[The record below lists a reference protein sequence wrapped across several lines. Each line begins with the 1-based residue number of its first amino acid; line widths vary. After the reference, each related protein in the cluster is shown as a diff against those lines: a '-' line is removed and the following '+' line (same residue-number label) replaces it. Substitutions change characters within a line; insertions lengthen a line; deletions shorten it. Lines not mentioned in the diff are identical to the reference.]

1 MRLIQ
6 DIKENYKTLSII
18 GLAKNS
24 GKTETL
30 NYLIH
35 EAKKIN
41 LKLGITSTGRDGEK
55 TDLVTETEKPTIY
68 VEEGMIIATG
78 RKTLYLTDAGLEMLE
93 DTDIITPMGRIMI
106 CRVVQEG
113 EVQIAGPINSTDM
126 QKIIKI
132 LWKYDID
139 NVFIDGA
146 VDRKTVS
153 SPLITDGCI
162 IAAGAVLSR
171 DLKKVIEKTSHI
183 IECYTLPEVEDDRL
197 RKLLEKVSTTA
208 VINKDY
214 EFEELEVKTGLGN
227 GSKIKNAVNKDTK
240 YVFIDGALT
249 STLLKNLVDKDGIE
263 YTIILRDGTKIFTD
277 PYTWNNLKRQ
287 GMKIKVLKKIK
298 IAAVTVNPVSPYG
311 YVLRSEDMIKGIK
324 RNTKVRVFDVEMGGE
339 NYDNE

>member
-55 TDLVTETEKPTIY
+55 TDLVTETEKPSIY

-78 RKTLYLTDAGLEMLE
+78 RKTLYLTDAGLELLE
-93 DTDIITPMGRIMI
+93 DTDIVTPMGRIMI

-113 EVQIAGPINSTDM
+113 EVQIAGPISSKDM
-126 QKIIKI
+126 EKTIKI
-132 LWKYDID
+132 MWKYDID
-139 NVFIDGA
+139 NLFIDGA

-153 SPLITDGCI
+153 SPIITDGCI

-171 DLKKVIEKTSHI
+171 DVKKVVEKTSHI
-183 IECYTLPEVEDDRL
+183 IECYSLPEVEDE
-197 RKLLEKVSTTA
+197 KLIKILKNLDTTA

-214 EFEELEVKTGLGN
+214 EFEKLEVKTGLGN

-240 YVFIDGALT
+240 YIFIDGALT
-249 STLLKNLVDKDGIE
+249 SSLLKNLIDKDGLN
-263 YTIILRDGTKIFTD
+263 YTLVLRDGTKIFTE

-287 GMKIKVLKKIK
+287 GMKIKVMKKIK

-324 RNTKVRVFDVEMGGE
+324 RNTKVKVFDVQTGVEDD
-339 NYDNE
+339 DN

>member
-55 TDLVTETEKPTIY
+55 TDLVTETEKPSIY

-78 RKTLYLTDAGLEMLE
+78 RKTLYLTDAGLELLE

-113 EVQIAGPINSTDM
+113 EVQIAGPISSKDM
-126 QKIIKI
+126 EKTIK
-132 LWKYDID
+132 LMWKYDID
-139 NVFIDGA
+139 NLFIDGA

-153 SPLITDGCI
+153 SPIITDGCI

-171 DLKKVIEKTSHI
+171 DVKKVVEKTSHI
-183 IECYTLPEVEDDRL
+183 IECYSLPEIEDE
-197 RKLLEKVSTTA
+197 KLIKILKNVDTTA
-208 VINKDY
+208 VINKNY
-214 EFEELEVKTGLGN
+214 EFEKLQVKTGLGN
-227 GSKIKNAVNKDTK
+227 GSKIKNAVNKDSK
-240 YVFIDGALT
+240 YIFIDGALT
-249 STLLKNLVDKDGIE
+249 SSLLKNLVDKDGLN
-263 YTIILRDGTKIFTD
+263 YTLVLRDGTKIFTE

-324 RNTKVRVFDVEMGGE
+324 RNTKVKVFDVQTGVEE
-339 NYDNE
+339 NDN

>member
-6 DIKENYKTLSII
+6 DIKKNYKTLSII

-24 GKTETL
+24 GKTMTL
-30 NYLIH
+30 NYLMH

-78 RKTLYLTDAGLEMLE
+78 RKTLYLTDASLELLE
-93 DTDIITPMGRIMI
+93 DTDIFTPMGRIII

-113 EVQIAGPINSTDM
+113 EIQVAGPISASDM
-126 QKIIKI
+126 QKVINI

-139 NVFIDGA
+139 NIFIDGA
-146 VDRKTVS
+146 IDRKTVS

-171 DLKKVIEKTSHI
+171 DMKKVIEKTSHI
-183 IECYTLPEVEDDRL
+183 IECYTLPEVKDK
-197 RKLLEKVSTTA
+197 KLIETIKNINTTA
-208 VINKDY
+208 VISKDY
-214 EFEELEVKTGLGN
+214 TFEKLELKTGLGN
-227 GSKIKNAVNKDTK
+227 GAKIKNAVKKDTK
-240 YVFIDGALT
+240 YIFIDGALT
-249 STLLKNLVDKDGIE
+249 TSLLKNLVDKDNSS
-263 YTIILRDGTKIFTD
+263 YKIILRDGTKIFVD
-277 PYTWNNLKRQ
+277 PYSWNNLKRQ
-287 GMKIKVLKKIK
+287 GMKINVLKRIK

-311 YVLRSEDMIKGIK
+311 YVFRSEDLIEGIK
-324 RNTKVRVFDVEMGGE
+324 KNTNLKVFNVETGGE
-339 NYDNE
+339 

>member
-55 TDLVTETEKPTIY
+55 TDLVTETEKPSIY

-78 RKTLYLTDAGLEMLE
+78 QKTLYLTDAGLELLE

-113 EVQIAGPINSTDM
+113 EVQIAGPISSKDM
-126 QKIIKI
+126 ERTIK
-132 LWKYDID
+132 LMWKYHIH
-139 NVFIDGA
+139 NLFIDGA

-153 SPLITDGCI
+153 SPIITDGCI

-171 DLKKVIEKTSHI
+171 DVKKVVEKTSHI
-183 IECYTLPEVEDDRL
+183 IECYSLPEIEDE
-197 RKLLEKVSTTA
+197 KLIKILKNVDTTA
-208 VINKDY
+208 VINKNY
-214 EFEELEVKTGLGN
+214 EFEKLQVKTGLGN
-227 GSKIKNAVNKDTK
+227 GSKIKNAVNKDSK
-240 YVFIDGALT
+240 YIFIDGALT
-249 STLLKNLVDKDGIE
+249 SSLLKNLVDKDGLN
-263 YTIILRDGTKIFTD
+263 YTLVLRDGTKIFTE

-324 RNTKVRVFDVEMGGE
+324 RNTKVKVFDVQTGVEE
-339 NYDNE
+339 NDN

>member
-55 TDLVTETEKPTIY
+55 TDLVTETEKPSIY

-78 RKTLYLTDAGLEMLE
+78 RKTLYLTDAGLELLE

-113 EVQIAGPINSTDM
+113 EVQIAGPISSKDM
-126 QKIIKI
+126 EKTIK
-132 LWKYDID
+132 LMWKYHIH
-139 NVFIDGA
+139 NLFIDGA

-153 SPLITDGCI
+153 SPIITDGCI

-171 DLKKVIEKTSHI
+171 DVKKVVEKTSHI
-183 IECYTLPEVEDDRL
+183 IECYSLPEIEDE
-197 RKLLEKVSTTA
+197 KLIKILKNVDTTA
-208 VINKDY
+208 VINKNY
-214 EFEELEVKTGLGN
+214 EFEKLQVKTGLGN
-227 GSKIKNAVNKDTK
+227 GSKIKNAVNKDSK
-240 YVFIDGALT
+240 YIFIDGALT
-249 STLLKNLVDKDGIE
+249 SSLLKNLVDKDGLN
-263 YTIILRDGTKIFTD
+263 YTLVLRDGTKIFTE

-324 RNTKVRVFDVEMGGE
+324 RNTKVKVFDVQTGVEE
-339 NYDNE
+339 NDN

>member
-55 TDLVTETEKPTIY
+55 TDLVTETEKPSIY

-78 RKTLYLTDAGLEMLE
+78 RKTLYLTDAGLELLE

-113 EVQIAGPINSTDM
+113 EVQIAGPISSKDM
-126 QKIIKI
+126 EKTIKI
-132 LWKYDID
+132 MWKYNID
-139 NVFIDGA
+139 NLFIDGA

-153 SPLITDGCI
+153 SPIITDGCI

-171 DLKKVIEKTSHI
+171 DVKKVVEKTSHI
-183 IECYTLPEVEDDRL
+183 IECYSLPEVEDE
-197 RKLLEKVSTTA
+197 KLIKILKNLDTTA

-214 EFEELEVKTGLGN
+214 EFEKLEVKTGLGN

-240 YVFIDGALT
+240 YIFIDGALT
-249 STLLKNLVDKDGIE
+249 SSLLKNLVDKDGLN
-263 YTIILRDGTKIFTD
+263 YTLVLRDGTKIFTE

-287 GMKIKVLKKIK
+287 GMKIKVMKKIK

-324 RNTKVRVFDVEMGGE
+324 RNTKVKVFDVQTGVEDD
-339 NYDNE
+339 DN

>member
-55 TDLVTETEKPTIY
+55 TDLVTETEKPSIY

-78 RKTLYLTDAGLEMLE
+78 RKTLYLTDAGLELLE
-93 DTDIITPMGRIMI
+93 DTDITTPMGRIMI

-113 EVQIAGPINSTDM
+113 EVQIAGPISSKDM
-126 QKIIKI
+126 EKTIK
-132 LWKYDID
+132 LMWKYHIH
-139 NVFIDGA
+139 NLFIDGA

-153 SPLITDGCI
+153 SPIITDGCI

-171 DLKKVIEKTSHI
+171 DVKKVVEKTSHI
-183 IECYTLPEVEDDRL
+183 IECYSLPEIEDE
-197 RKLLEKVSTTA
+197 KLIKILKNVDTTA
-208 VINKDY
+208 VINKNY
-214 EFEELEVKTGLGN
+214 EFEKLQVKTGLGN
-227 GSKIKNAVNKDTK
+227 GSKIKNAVNKDSK
-240 YVFIDGALT
+240 YIFIDGALT
-249 STLLKNLVDKDGIE
+249 SSLLKNLVDKDGLN
-263 YTIILRDGTKIFTD
+263 YTLVLRDGTKIFTE

-324 RNTKVRVFDVEMGGE
+324 RNTKVKVFDVQTGVEE
-339 NYDNE
+339 NDN